1 MLKCLQSLTV
11 LGLVVLASCSRAPDT
26 PPTPQPT
33 YQLTASIQD
42 VMLAM
47 IDKQADTLWGSV
59 ATIVSREGIEERQP
73 RTDEEW
79 LAVRNAA
86 VTIAEAS
93 NLLRMPGRQVA
104 RPGFKSQNPG
114 IELEPAEI
122 AKIIQDKPEQ
132 WAKHTAALHDIAAEM
147 IKVIDA
153 RNVQGLVDT
162 GEKLDMVCE
171 NCHVLYWYPNDKRPE
186 DVPSMKK

>member
-47 IDKQADTLWGSV
+47 IDKQADTLWNSV

-122 AKIIQDKPEQ
+122 AKIIQDNPEQ
-132 WAKHTAALHDIAAEM
+132 WAKQTAALHDIAAEM